1 MMNFFAWKLS
11 DQYVVPFMGP
21 QILQVALMG
30 KIYALKKKKI
40 KTHTCPILSFKHHSL
55 NSPFKYALA
64 WSMHKRIKNVMFI
77 MGPNWIWL
85 YFAFGLVR
93 FLQKWPST
101 IIKIN
106 NTNWT
111 NFNVKIKNSKTLNVQ
126 IVYFVTISLVSG
138 GENTFNVVCI
148 FDFINK
154 LL

>member
-1 MMNFFAWKLS
+1 MKVKWLVCGSFYGSSNFTSGLNGQNLCFE
-11 DQYVVPFMGP
+11 
-21 QILQVALMG
+21 
-30 KIYALKKKKI
+30 KKKK

-64 WSMHKRIKNVMFI
+64 WSMHKRTKNVMFI

-85 YFAFGLVR
+85 HFAFGLVR

-138 GENTFNVVCI
+138 GENTFNVECI

-154 LL
+154 LLLK